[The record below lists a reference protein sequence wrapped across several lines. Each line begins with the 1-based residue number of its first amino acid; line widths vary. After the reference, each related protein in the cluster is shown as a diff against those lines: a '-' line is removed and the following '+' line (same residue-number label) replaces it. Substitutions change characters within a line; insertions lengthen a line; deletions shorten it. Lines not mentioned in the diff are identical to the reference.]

1 MSGMTETGSK
11 TAVSF
16 RGVSRTYRPA
26 KGQQVAALREVD
38 LDVAAGRAV
47 AVVGASGAGKST
59 LLHLVGAMDR
69 PDSGE
74 IHVDGRRIDRLG
86 RRELERYR
94 RRVGFV
100 FQRFHLLPTLTV
112 LDNVIAPVLPQR
124 VVFDKRERARELLV
138 SVGLGDRARS
148 LPGALSGGEQQRVAI
163 ARALIGKPS
172 LLLADEP
179 TGNLDSVVGGEIV
192 ELLLSLRQQYGA
204 TLLVASHNPAVAAA
218 CDRTV
223 QLHDGRIVADG

>member
-11 TAVSF
+11 TTVSF

-163 ARALIGKPS
+163 ARALMGKPS

-223 QLHDGRIVADG
+223 RLHDGRIVADG

>member
-138 SVGLGDRARS
+138 SVGLDDRARS
-148 LPGALSGGEQQRVAI
+148 LPGELSGGEQQRVAI

-223 QLHDGRIVADG
+223 RLHDGRIVADG

>member
-1 MSGMTETGSK
+1 
-11 TAVSF
+11 
-16 RGVSRTYRPA
+16 
-26 KGQQVAALREVD
+26 
-38 LDVAAGRAV
+38 
-47 AVVGASGAGKST
+47 
-59 LLHLVGAMDR
+59 
-69 PDSGE
+69 
-74 IHVDGRRIDRLG
+74 LG

-223 QLHDGRIVADG
+223 RLHDGRIVADG